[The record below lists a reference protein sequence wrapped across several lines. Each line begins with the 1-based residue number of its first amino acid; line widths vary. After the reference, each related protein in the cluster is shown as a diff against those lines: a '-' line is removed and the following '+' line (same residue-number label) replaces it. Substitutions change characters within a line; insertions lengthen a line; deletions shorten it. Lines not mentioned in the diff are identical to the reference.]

1 MGRRAWLAAAGVV
14 VVVGGGV
21 AGGVA
26 LHSRGSGTPEP
37 VAVVSAP
44 RPTAVQVD
52 VTAQSAAVDAIL
64 KRRATA
70 VLENNEAQFLAD
82 VDPKNKLLLAKQK
95 VLFENL
101 VQFGFVKLDYLQDRP
116 QFEQGLL
123 DKYGPTTYLVSVV
136 MSYQIGGID
145 DGLVKAPLGYM
156 FVQRGGR
163 YLLINDTYLDSSL
176 PFGAHKEA
184 WDVGPVLVRRS
195 ARALVVVEQGKA
207 QLAKSILTEA
217 ESAVRAVNK
226 LWSASWRGGGL
237 VIALDDRRVR
247 IADYTKP
254 KDAEDFLATATFVY
268 RTLPGEVQSEGT
280 FGGAYVVVNPRYR
293 DELDARVLAH
303 EFTHVATAQYGVD
316 APVWM
321 VEGTAEYIE
330 QLPMQGE
337 RDLDLARYRTMVR
350 SKYFSKLKALPT
362 DEQFYDTVKSSYPV
376 GWYVVDYIVD
386 KYGATKLAKVYK
398 ELARQGFSQNQRDL
412 IFTAQLGRTE
422 AQLFKDLQQR

>member
-1 MGRRAWLAAAGVV
+1 MGRRGWLAAVGAVVLAG
-14 VVVGGGV
+14 GSA

-26 LHSRGSGTPEP
+26 LHSRGNGDAAP

-64 KRRATA
+64 KRRAAA
-70 VLENNEAQFLAD
+70 VLNKNEAQFLAD
-82 VDPKNKLLLAKQK
+82 VDPKNTKLVASQK
-95 VLFENL
+95 VLFGNL
-101 VQFGFVKLDYLQDRP
+101 VQFGFVKLNYLQDRP
-116 QFEQGLL
+116 QFDQALI

-163 YLLINDTYLDSSL
+163 YLLIDDKYMDSSL

-184 WDVGPVLVRRS
+184 WDVGPVLVRRG
-195 ARALVVVEQGKA
+195 ARALVVVERGKA
-207 QLAKSILTEA
+207 KLAESILTDA

-226 LWSASWRGGGL
+226 LWSANWRGGGL
-237 VIALDDRRVR
+237 VIALDDRKVR

-254 KDAEDFLATATFVY
+254 KDAEDFLATATNVY

-316 APVWM
+316 APVWL

-337 RDLDLARYRTMVR
+337 RDLDLDRYRGMVR
-350 SKYFSKLKALPT
+350 SKYFDKIKALPT
-362 DEQFYDTVKSSYPV
+362 DQQFYATVKSSYPI
-376 GWYVVDYIVD
+376 GWYVVDYIAG
-386 KYGATKLAKVYK
+386 KYGTTKLAKVYK

-422 AQLFKDLQQR
+422 AQIFKDLQNR